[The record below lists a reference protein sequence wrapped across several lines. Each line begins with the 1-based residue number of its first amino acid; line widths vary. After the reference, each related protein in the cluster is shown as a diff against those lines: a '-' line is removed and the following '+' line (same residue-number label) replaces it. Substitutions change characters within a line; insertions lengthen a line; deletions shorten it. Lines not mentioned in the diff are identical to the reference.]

1 MSSNSKYIFE
11 SRADATVKLL
21 DVLPKSLVK
30 NDSWILVCPSL
41 QAVPIVNMVAN
52 KLNLNY
58 DLLFCEPIYAPNN
71 KECII
76 GMVSETEE
84 IVLNNALVNSFEI
97 NLDFIYA
104 EAHRQYEE
112 KILPKVYKY
121 RKGDLIGSLKNKSVL
136 LIDEGCETG
145 MTTMTAIKTI
155 INAKAKSVSY
165 ATPILSYDVADSL
178 EIVTDE
184 IFSVRII
191 ENFVD
196 VEFYYKMLNELD
208 TESVLEIISNS
219 KNYLPLLKR
228 GEIDGKNN

>member
-1 MSSNSKYIFE
+1 
-11 SRADATVKLL
+11 
-21 DVLPKSLVK
+21 
-30 NDSWILVCPSL
+30 
-41 QAVPIVNMVAN
+41 MVAN